1 MTERECKRTIYERK
15 RKKTFVDEFLDN
27 KRSNFD
33 HFTLGIN
40 RKTVIWSNLTTTG
53 DPLLAKSFTGAIPA
67 GKSFYRGIPTGASP
81 LVNLFTRVEAP
92 GVLSRDVK

>member
-1 MTERECKRTIYERK
+1 MKERERK
-15 RKKTFVDEFLDN
+15 HLLMDFFDN

-81 LVNLFTRVEAP
+81 LVNFFYP
-92 GVLSRDVK
+92 GGSPRGT